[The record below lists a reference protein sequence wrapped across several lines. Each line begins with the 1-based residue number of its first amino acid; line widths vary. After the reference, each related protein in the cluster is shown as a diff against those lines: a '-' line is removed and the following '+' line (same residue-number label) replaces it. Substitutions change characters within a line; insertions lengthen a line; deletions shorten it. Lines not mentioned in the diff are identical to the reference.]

1 MVIALCVDDQYGLL
15 FNGRRQSRDRV
26 LLDRLLETDKTIW
39 MNSYSAKMF
48 SQLPGNVSVQDN
60 FMQAAGPEDICFVEN
75 VPITD
80 LPENCDQLILYHWNR
95 KYPADLYFPA
105 EELKKWK
112 LVSTYDF
119 PGNSHDKITEKIY
132 EKE

>member
-1 MVIALCVDDQYGLL
+1 MVIVLCVDDQYGLL

-26 LLDRLLETDKTIW
+26 LLERLLETDKTIW
-39 MNSYSAKMF
+39 MNSYTAKLF
-48 SQLPGNVSVQDN
+48 SQLPGNVSVQEN

-80 LPENCDQLILYHWNR
+80 LPENCDQLI
-95 KYPADLYFPA
+95 LYFPA